1 MIAKEDTSP
10 ELLLICT
17 QGIYSICVV
26 CPLHLLPQPQKLVHR
41 KFTLAVRL
49 GAFWSLAKRFI
60 VGGVCWFQ
68 TGPRPV
74 SNNLQVQDQFA
85 KRQVWAAL
93 TSTIWSLLCSS
104 NAQSAPRFRRCN
116 SQSLVFEVVSQRG
129 THWTLPQLTLEI
141 KSWTYADEIW
151 KWFSLFQII
160 GMSQKYRSRS
170 IYRICDSFSPMWK

>member
-1 MIAKEDTSP
+1 MIANEDNSP

-60 VGGVCWFQ
+60 VGGVRWFQ

-93 TSTIWSLLCSS
+93 TSTIWSLLRSS

-141 KSWTYADEIW
+141 KSWEANEIF
-151 KWFSLFQII
+151 KN
-160 GMSQKYRSRS
+160 
-170 IYRICDSFSPMWK
+170 DSHFL

>member
-1 MIAKEDTSP
+1 MIVKEDNSP

-17 QGIYSICVV
+17 RGIYSICVV

-141 KSWTYADEIW
+141 KSWTHADKIW
-151 KWFSLFQII
+151 KWFSLPTNHCIDTALPILINLQEV
-160 GMSQKYRSRS
+160 
-170 IYRICDSFSPMWK
+170 W

>member
-1 MIAKEDTSP
+1 MIAKEDNSN
-10 ELLLICT
+10 EWLLICT

-26 CPLHLLPQPQKLVHR
+26 CPLHLLLQPQKLVHR

-49 GAFWSLAKRFI
+49 GAFWSLVKRLI
-60 VGGVCWFQ
+60 VGGVRWFQ

-74 SNNLQVQDQFA
+74 SNNLQVEDQFA

-104 NAQSAPRFRRCN
+104 NAQSAPKFRRCN

-141 KSWTYADEIW
+141 KSWVFADEIW
-151 KWFSLFQII
+151 KCFSLPTNYCI
-160 GMSQKYRSRS
+160 GTALPILINLQE
-170 IYRICDSFSPMWK
+170 MW